1 MICDIKKTF
10 FQNQTNYQKISN
22 LCFTSIKLAAGIF
35 NNPAYAITTGLNN
48 QVISISKDVTVT
60 AILEDLEIYLATQ
73 SINVYTVMD
82 HIGLSNHARHT
93 LLIRDE
99 ETDSQHIIHVQGDM
113 YKLAYT
119 FPTAYDM
126 VNKPTVLDDS
136 GALFDN
142 SGTTL

>member
-1 MICDIKKTF
+1 M
-10 FQNQTNYQKISN
+10 
-22 LCFTSIKLAAGIF
+22 
-35 NNPAYAITTGLNN
+35 
-48 QVISISKDVTVT
+48 TVT

-82 HIGLSNHARHT
+82 HIGLSNHVRHT

-136 GALFDN
+136 GALFHN